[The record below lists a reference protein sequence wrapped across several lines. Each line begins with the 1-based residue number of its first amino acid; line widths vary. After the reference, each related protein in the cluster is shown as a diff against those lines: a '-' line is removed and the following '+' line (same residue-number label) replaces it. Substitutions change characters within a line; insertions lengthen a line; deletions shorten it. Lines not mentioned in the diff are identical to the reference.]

1 MAIYVYMSV
10 YVYIAVYVHMAIY
23 VYSRVFIGVLGCFVV
38 AGIDENRLF

>member
-1 MAIYVYMSV
+1 MS
-10 YVYIAVYVHMAIY
+10 VYVHMAIC